1 INVAISVVLLLSVIA
16 TVNFNLERW
25 KARKVN
31 MFLKTGNHLHD
42 IAARSCP
49 YHNLARLRFGRQ
61 RRSWQRAYATS
72 ALTVPDTNPLARGMA
87 TPPALN
93 PSPVVQRILL
103 ADNFVHIKDV
113 FSTHRTS
120 MTPADFVVAWV
131 RLAKITK
138 APAERLSPE
147 LQKFVDILACATI
160 DRMQQFLPSHLCSI
174 IWAASKLK
182 KDVAHSGMLKSFL
195 KAWEAE
201 IEPQLDRLELD
212 QIRKCMAAI
221 TRVGFTPG
229 PNWKLKV
236 ETVLTRRLGAC
247 ACAKTLACCLVSAA
261 SLGFALHP
269 SPAFRE
275 AIAGA
280 CTASFSK
287 PGLYDMHEAPRYAC
301 SALWAAA
308 VLGVPLS
315 NATIQV
321 MLSHV
326 MEANLSAIGLSA
338 IGEEAEVSSVDAGVT
353 ASRLPTQDTVS
364 SVVVDTDA
372 LASANSG
379 GGNVSALALASLRPL
394 DFAQVFW
401 ALSKLRYTPSTQE
414 LSRLLSGTVQ
424 LLPTAQPE
432 LLATMLWGL
441 ADLEVAPPD
450 SWLQLTYS
458 SFERQLDAAS
468 AEPLQALLH
477 AAASLQLPAPQ
488 WSGRLMERLQDVDL
502 RVLPDGNV
510 VDLVMSMHALSMHPP
525 PQLAHRLQEE
535 CVKRLA
541 MRSAAGTA
549 AEADG
554 C

>member
-1 INVAISVVLLLSVIA
+1 MLLK
-16 TVNFNLERW
+16 NG
-25 KARKVN
+25 K
-31 MFLKTGNHLHD
+31 HLHD
-42 IAARSCP
+42 TAAVSCP
-49 YHNLARLRFGRQ
+49 YHSMARFRYGRQ
-61 RRSWQRAYATS
+61 RRSWQRAHATS
-72 ALTVPDTNPLARGMA
+72 ALTVPDTNPLAREMVA
-87 TPPALN
+87 PPALS
-93 PSPVVQRILL
+93 PSPVVQHILL
-103 ADNFVHIKDV
+103 ADHFLHIKDV
-113 FSTHRTS
+113 FSTHRAS

-147 LQKFVDILACATI
+147 MQKFVDIMACATI

-182 KDVAHSGMLKSFL
+182 KDVAHSGMFKSFL

-201 IEPQLDRLELD
+201 TESHLDKLELD

-236 ETVLTRRLGAC
+236 ETVLTRRIGAC

-280 CTASFSK
+280 CMASFGK
-287 PGLYDMHEAPRYAC
+287 PGLRGVREAPRYAC

-315 NATIQV
+315 NAAIQIL
-321 MLSHV
+321 LSHV
-326 MEANLSAIGLSA
+326 MDANVMADSSIIGKD
-338 IGEEAEVSSVDAGVT
+338 AEVISGDAG
-353 ASRLPTQDTVS
+353 ATVS
-364 SVVVDTDA
+364 RAAVGNAAASTVVDTEAVASTSSGSDGGSSLAVPA
-372 LASANSG
+372 LT
-379 GGNVSALALASLRPL
+379 PL

-401 ALSKLRYTPSTQE
+401 ALSKLRYTPRAQE
-414 LSRLLSGTVQ
+414 LSCLLSGTVQ
-424 LLPTAQPE
+424 LLPNAQPE
-432 LLATMLWGL
+432 LLATILWGL

-525 PQLAHRLQEE
+525 PQLAHRLQQE
-535 CVKRLA
+535 CIKRLA
-541 MRSAAGTA
+541 MRSTAGTA
-549 AEADG
+549 PAAGGG